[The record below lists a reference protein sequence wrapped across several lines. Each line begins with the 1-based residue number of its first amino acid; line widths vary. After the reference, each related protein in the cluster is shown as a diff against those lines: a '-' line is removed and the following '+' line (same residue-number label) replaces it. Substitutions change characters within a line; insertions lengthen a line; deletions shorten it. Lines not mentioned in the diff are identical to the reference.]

1 VVMNLEDI
9 LKKAKSELL
18 KKQPKRLNIW
28 TAIIIML
35 ILIDEWV
42 KEGYILNPSE
52 FTKPL
57 SHEFLLIITLLISFC
72 LNQIF
77 RKKEVVE
84 NGNNG

>member
-1 VVMNLEDI
+1 MNLEDI

-42 KEGYILNPSE
+42 KEGYILNPSD
-52 FTKPL
+52 FTNPL
-57 SHEFLLIITLLISFC
+57 SHEFLLIITLLISLV
-72 LNQIF
+72 LNKLIE
-77 RKKEVVE
+77 KKGGGCGGD
-84 NGNNG
+84 NG

>member
-1 VVMNLEDI
+1 MVMNLEDM

-57 SHEFLLIITLLISFC
+57 SHEFLLISFC